1 MGGKLTRGQLE
12 ELKRSSSLL
21 NAASSAK
28 VHAEEHLHPNK
39 RKVLNRLARIEGHV
53 RSIRTMVDS
62 NRDCSE
68 VLIQIAA
75 VRKAL
80 DNTAKVI
87 LRDHLEHC
95 ILHAVTDGDG
105 RKSLDDFEIALDR
118 YLR

>member
-1 MGGKLTRGQLE
+1 MDKIVSSRQHLE
-12 ELKRSSSLL
+12 EDNNQGKQSGT
-21 NAASSAK
+21 ATGM
-28 VHAEEHLHPNK
+28 HEHLHPNK
-39 RKVLNRLARIEGHV
+39 KKVLNRLARIEGHV
-53 RSIRTMVDS
+53 RSIKNMVDT

-95 ILHAVTDGDG
+95 ILHAVKDGDG
-105 RKSLDDFEIALDR
+105 KKSLDDFELALDR
-118 YLR
+118 YLH